1 MTLYRLIKM
10 LSKERG
16 ITQVEISEHIGTTPP
31 GISSIFK
38 KGNPRT
44 STMVEMLSIFDYNL
58 VFQPKTAGTRKAGVY
73 PLEGGYKE

>member
-16 ITQVEISEHIGTTPP
+16 ITQVCIAERMGIKPQSITTV
-31 GISSIFK
+31 FK
-38 KGNPRT
+38 NGNAN
-44 STMVEMLSIFDYNL
+44 VEMMIQMLNVFDYNL